1 MPGPYQE
8 EYYKYIEIKGPQK
21 MLRIGAEKY
30 FLDPKPEE
38 MESKENHLDV
48 DNKVVE
54 IFGAKKIDQ
63 DEEFEIKE
71 TKSEKVVKDMVD
83 MFQDLDN
90 EKTETIQNYEK

>member
-1 MPGPYQE
+1 M
-8 EYYKYIEIKGPQK
+8 
-21 MLRIGAEKY
+21 
-30 FLDPKPEE
+30 
-38 MESKENHLDV
+38 

>member
-1 MPGPYQE
+1 
-8 EYYKYIEIKGPQK
+8 

>member
-8 EYYKYIEIKGPQK
+8 EYFKYIEIKGPQK

-38 MESKENHLDV
+38 MESKENQLDV
-48 DNKVVE
+48 DNEVVQ
-54 IFGAKKIDQ
+54 ILGAKKIDK
-63 DEEFEIKE
+63 DEEYEIKE
-71 TKSEKVVKDMVD
+71 SKTQNVDKNMVD

-90 EKTETIQNYEK
+90 EKTETIRNYEE